1 MAPRRRLV
9 AVVSAAAAAIVAAT
23 VIFSDGDAASVVIAP
38 GAVRLEIGG
47 RPDSRPVAPGFI
59 GLSIEYPTLL
69 AYSGYNPAGLNPTFL
84 ALVRTLTPG
93 QRPVLR
99 FGGDTTDWTWW
110 PTPSVAKPR
119 GIRYTLGPRWLAV
132 ARATARALDA
142 RFIAGVNFEADRRT
156 IAATEANALVRGIGG
171 RYLAGL
177 ELGNEPEVY
186 GSLGWYSTPTGGPV
200 PGRQA
205 SYDFA
210 HFLPDYESVAA
221 VLPRAVPLVGPASG
235 AAPWISG
242 LGRFL
247 VANPRVQIATFHRYP
262 LHRCFTPR
270 SSPDYPTI
278 ANLLAPVAASGP
290 ASSLQS
296 AVAVAHARGVSFR
309 VDELNSVSCAG
320 KRGVSDTFAS
330 ALWSLDTLFQSVR
343 AGVDGVNIHT
353 FKTAVYEPFA
363 FSRSAGRWHAQV
375 KPLYYGLLTFARAAP
390 PGSRLLPTF
399 SPPRPDLRVWATR
412 SPDGTV
418 RLLLINVSARR
429 ALTVTPRAPGP
440 VGTASLQRL
449 RAPRMSARGGVTLG
463 GQSYG
468 ASTTT
473 GRLGGLPRS
482 VSLASVG
489 GRYVIRVGPASAA
502 LLTLTRP

>member
-1 MAPRRRLV
+1 MAPPRRLV

-23 VIFSDGDAASVVIAP
+23 VIFSDGDAASVVIP
-38 GAVRLEIGG
+38 RGAVRLEIGG
-47 RPDSRPVAPGFI
+47 RPNSRPVAPGFI
-59 GLSIEYPTLL
+59 GLSIEYPSLL
-69 AYSGYNPAGLNPTFL
+69 AYSGYNPASLNPTFL
-84 ALVRTLTPG
+84 ALVRNLTPG

-99 FGGDTTDWTWW
+99 FGGDTADWTWW

-119 GIRYTLGPRWLAV
+119 GIRYELGSRWLAV

-142 RFIAGVNFEADRRT
+142 RFIAGVNFESDRRA
-156 IAATEANALVRGIGG
+156 IAAAEANALVRGIGT
-171 RYLAGL
+171 RHLAGL

-186 GSLGWYSTPTGGPV
+186 GSLPWYTTPAGPV
-200 PGRQA
+200 FGRPA

-210 HFLPDYESVAA
+210 HFLPDYRSVAA
-221 VLPRAVPLVGPASG
+221 VLPRSVPLVGPASG

-247 VANPRVQIATFHRYP
+247 IANPRVQIATFHRYP

-290 ASSLQS
+290 ATSLQS
-296 AVAVAHARGVSFR
+296 AAAVAHVRGISFR

-320 KRGVSDTFAS
+320 KRGISDTFAS

-353 FKTAVYEPFA
+353 FKDALYEPFG
-363 FSRSAGRWHAQV
+363 FRRSAGRWHAQV
-375 KPLYYGLLTFARAAP
+375 KPLYYGLLTFAWAAP
-390 PGSRLLPTF
+390 PGSRLLPTS
-399 SPPRPDLRVWATR
+399 SPPHPDLRAWATR

-418 RLLLINVSARR
+418 RLLLINVSRR
-429 ALTVTPRAPGP
+429 RDVTVAPRAPGA

-449 RAPRMSARGGVTLG
+449 RASRITARGGVTLG
-463 GQSYG
+463 GQSFG
-468 ASTTT
+468 ATTTT
-473 GRLGGLPRS
+473 GRLSGLPRS
-482 VSLASVG
+482 VSLESVG
-489 GRYVIRVGPASAA
+489 GRYVVRVGPASAV
-502 LLTLTRP
+502 LVTFTRS

>member
-1 MAPRRRLV
+1 MAARRRLV
-9 AVVSAAAAAIVAAT
+9 SLVSAAAVIVIAALIL
-23 VIFSDGDAASVVIAP
+23 SDGDAANVTIP
-38 GAVRLEIGG
+38 RGALRLEIGVQ
-47 RPDSRPVAPGFI
+47 PDSRPVAPGFV
-59 GLSIEYPTLL
+59 GFSIEYPSLL
-69 AYSGYNPAGLNPTFL
+69 AYSGYNPASLNPTFL
-84 ALVRTLTPG
+84 TLVRNLTPG

-110 PTPSVAKPR
+110 PTPAVARPR
-119 GIRYTLGPRWLAV
+119 GIRYSLGSRWVAA

-142 RFIAGVNFEADRRT
+142 RFIAGVNFESDQRA
-156 IAATEANALVRGIGG
+156 IAATEANALVRGIGT

-186 GSLGWYSTPTGGPV
+186 GSLGWYSTPTGTPV
-200 PGRQA
+200 PGRPA

-210 HFLPDYESVAA
+210 HFLPDYKSVAA
-221 VLPRAVPLVGPASG
+221 VLPRSVPLVGPASG
-235 AAPWISG
+235 AVPWISG
-242 LGRFL
+242 LERFL

-262 LHRCFTPR
+262 LHRCFTAR

-290 ASSLQS
+290 ATSLQS
-296 AVAVAHARGVSFR
+296 AAAVAHARGISFR

-353 FKTAVYEPFA
+353 FKNAVYEPFG
-363 FSRSAGRWHAQV
+363 FRRSAGRWHAQV

-399 SPPRPDLRVWATR
+399 SPLRPELRVWATR
-412 SPDGTV
+412 GSDGTV

-429 ALTVTPRAPGP
+429 ALTVAPRAPGA

-449 RAPRMSARGGVTLG
+449 RAPRLSARGGVTLG
-463 GQSYG
+463 GQSFG
-468 ASTTT
+468 ATTTT
-473 GRLGGLPRS
+473 GRLGGQPRS
-482 VSLASVG
+482 VALASVG
-489 GRYVIRVGPASAA
+489 GRYVVRVGPASAV
-502 LLTLTRP
+502 LVTFTRP